1 MAILDLRCPPC
12 AVTESNVFVS
22 INGVKPPCAMCG
34 GARVAD
40 WSSGQAPSVRGQ
52 GYGSFVPIDMGVLGK
67 AETKED
73 FDRMKGII
81 EKRFPGHHIELES
94 ETKEKKAQRVDELKH
109 KNFLTKRA
117 QGVDD
122 KIVGELRAEGRVKK
136 VEVAEARVK
145 QNLDPAPPK
154 MKTPGQSVDV

>member
-1 MAILDLRCPPC
+1 MAILDLRCPSC
-12 AVTESNVFVS
+12 AVTEANVFVS
-22 INGVKPPCAMCG
+22 MNGVKPPCAVCG
-34 GARVAD
+34 GARMVD

-52 GYGSFVPIDMGVLGK
+52 GYGSFTPIDMGVLGR

-81 EKRFPGHHIELES
+81 EQRFPGHRIELEG
-94 ETKEKKAQRVDELKH
+94 ETKEKKQQRVDELKH
-109 KNFLTKRA
+109 KNYLTKRA
-117 QGVDD
+117 QGVDE
-122 KIVGELRAEGRVKK
+122 KIVSELRAESKVKK

-145 QNLDPAPPK
+145 QNLDPTPPK

>member
-1 MAILDLRCPPC
+1 MAILDLRCPSC
-12 AVTESNVFVS
+12 AVTEANVFIS
-22 INGVKPPCAMCG
+22 MNGEKPPCAVCG

-81 EKRFPGHHIELES
+81 EQRFPGHHIELES
-94 ETKEKKAQRVDELKH
+94 ETKEKKTQRVEELKH
-109 KNFLTKRA
+109 KNYLTKRA
-117 QGVDD
+117 HGVDE
-122 KIVGELRAEGRVKK
+122 KIVGELRTEDKVKK
-136 VEVAEARVK
+136 AEVAAFREK
-145 QNLDPAPPK
+145 KNLDPTPPK